1 MANDFSKITIDGT
14 TYNVKVPNKLTVG
27 SKTFDG
33 SSAVTIAASDLGL
46 SNALQF
52 IGETTE
58 TPLSDGSTTSSVKIG
73 STTHTAATGDVVLY
87 GAKEFVWQ
95 GSMWK
100 ELGDGSSHALKTI
113 SISAGSGLTGGGTL
127 EANRTISH
135 ADTSSQASIS
145 ASGRRYITGVTLDGY
160 GHVTGL
166 TTGTETVTAPTTP
179 SEVGAAPKKAGV
191 YLVKGN
197 TTGTAGTWT
206 GTSSDFTD
214 YYDGLVVAYDIGIA
228 GATTTTLNIN
238 GNGAKTVYLRGT
250 TKLTTHYAVGTII
263 LLVYSADAD
272 AWYKSDYDSNGNTT
286 IRVYRQD
293 ASGYNKDYPL
303 IASRT
308 VAADLGT
315 VGTESSYEA
324 VYGLISDTNANIPT
338 TNPYTGESKFKTVT
352 ATTFN
357 GDLSGNAT
365 TATTADNATKL
376 GGQAASYYAAAG
388 SVLEKTTYEKSA
400 ELACGSNGLV
410 CLGKFGAYDTNITIE
425 LNSTTSQTYHATIVI
440 WSQNVVANGT
450 GGAVGCY
457 VYGDAD
463 NHITPLITVFR
474 PYGSASRQIEVYASL
489 SGWSKNL
496 VHVQC
501 VALSDGGMTD
511 VLTSVSSI
519 PTSIDGKIKVTPIN
533 VLKENFASK
542 DEATTSA
549 AGLMSAADKTKLDS
563 TYGANAI
570 TSLYVSNG
578 DTSATSINDTG
589 IQCSINEIEIEMNG
603 GDSYNYCSG
612 QFEVPI
618 VAGQNVTIVSNQ
630 DNMAEISATDT
641 TYSAG
646 NGLSLSGT
654 TFSWPLAD
662 RIFAGTGSQ
671 SVSIGKN
678 DNTVDSDYSI
688 AIGSGNSIT
697 NSFYSVAL
705 GEGNTITSSDSTAIG
720 DGNTITSSYGIAAGD
735 GNTASGTASVAMGY
749 NNTASG
755 DRSVAAGG
763 SNEATGD
770 YAVALGYSN
779 IALGN
784 GSVAIGYNNETTA
797 TYATAMGYG
806 NYAGRFQT
814 VVGRR
819 ATNTAGPTTITDKT
833 GNLFVVGNG
842 TGTSARTNAF
852 RVTAAGAVYGLSSYS
867 SSGADYAEMWEWADG
882 NPNNEDRRGKF
893 VTVDENN
900 KIRIATADDEYILGI
915 ISATPCVVGDVQS
928 ENWREMY
935 LKDVFGQL
943 IVKKVDVPEHIDEET
958 GELVKAHTE
967 EQWVLNPEYDPT
979 RPYVSRDERKEWA
992 AVGLMGKLVVIDD
1005 GTCVA
1010 GRYCKL
1016 TGNGTATASTDKND
1030 WRVLKRMDS
1039 THVQIL
1045 YR

>member
-33 SSAVTIAASDLGL
+33 SSAVTIEASDLGL

-52 IGETTE
+52 IGETT
-58 TPLSDGSTTSSVKIG
+58 TALSDGSTTSSIKIG

-376 GGQAASYYAAAG
+376 NGQDASHYENAVTSVNSKTGAVSLGASDVGALSLDGGTINKSKTVKMDASANSNGANLKWGTVNSKSPYIGYASDQTDGTFVIGSLLGTNYASGLAIGGGSGNLLWKGTKVATTSDIPSVPTVNNGTLTIQKNGTSVGTFTANQSGNTTANITVPTTASDVNALPISGGTVAG
-388 SVLEKTTYEKSA
+388 TSGDTPLYIKSA
-400 ELACGSNGLV
+400 HATSSYEGFQRTDGTT
-410 CLGKFGAYDTNITIE
+410 LGYFGYSSKDNPSVYLSSGAKTI
-425 LNSTTSQTYHATIVI
+425 YHAG
-440 WSQNVVANGT
+440 N
-450 GGAVGCY
+450 
-457 VYGDAD
+457 
-463 NHITPLITVFR
+463 
-474 PYGSASRQIEVYASL
+474 L
-489 SGWSKNL
+489 SS
-496 VHVQC
+496 
-501 VALSDGGMTD
+501 
-511 VLTSVSSI
+511 
-519 PTSIDGKIKVTPIN
+519 
-533 VLKENFASK
+533 
-542 DEATTSA
+542 ATTSA
-549 AGLMSAADKTKLDS
+549 AGLMSAADKEIVNRF
-563 TYGANAI
+563 TYDGNTPQLYIDAGACQIDMNDDAI
-570 TSLYVSNG
+570 R
-578 DTSATSINDTG
+578 
-589 IQCSINEIEIEMNG
+589 
-603 GDSYNYCSG
+603 
-612 QFEVPI
+612 
-618 VAGQNVTIVSNQ
+618 
-630 DNMAEISATDT
+630 ISA
-641 TYSAG
+641 AG
-646 NGLSLSGT
+646 GLYYDGNEVAVKSELWNLS
-654 TFSWPLAD
+654 D
-662 RIFAGTGSQ
+662 RIAAGTGNR
-671 SVSIGKN
+671 SVTIGYG
-678 DNTVDSDYSI
+678 NTVNGSD
-688 AIGSGNSIT
+688 
-697 NSFYSVAL
+697 
-705 GEGNTITSSDSTAIG
+705 
-720 DGNTITSSYGIAAGD
+720 
-735 GNTASGTASVAMGY
+735 
-749 NNTASG
+749 
-755 DRSVAAGG
+755 
-763 SNEATGD
+763 
-770 YAVALGYSN
+770 
-779 IALGN
+779 
-784 GSVAIGYNNETTA
+784 SVAIGYDNEVGSDYSFATGTSNTVSGLYSSAFGRSNVASGSQSTA
-797 TYATAMGYG
+797 IGYHNTASGSYSLATGYY
-806 NYAGRFQT
+806 NTAGAYQT
-814 VVGRR
+814 VIGRR
-819 ATNTAGPTTITDKT
+819 ATTTYTGPTSTSSTAGS
-833 GNLFVVGNG
+833 LFIIGK
-842 TGTSARTNAF
+842 GTSASALSNAF
-852 RVTAAGAVYGLSSYS
+852 RVMTSGAVYGAAAYN

-900 KIRIATADDEYILGI
+900 KIRIATTDDEYILGI

-935 LKDVFGQL
+935 LKDVFGQP

-1016 TGNGTATASTDKND
+1016 TGNGTATSSTDKND
-1030 WRVLKRMDS
+1030 WRVLRRMDS

>member
-46 SNALQF
+46 SNALHF
-52 IGETTE
+52 VGETITA
-58 TPLSDGSTTSSVKIG
+58 LSDGSTTSSISVEGK
-73 STTHTAATGDVVLY
+73 THTAASGDVVLY

-179 SEVGAAPKKAGV
+179 SEVGAAPKTAGV

-206 GTSSDFTD
+206 GTSSGFTD

-238 GNGAKTVYLRGT
+238 GKGAKTVYLRGT

-357 GDLSGNAT
+357 GNLSGNAT

-376 GGQAASYYAAAG
+376 NGQDASHYENAVTSVNSKTGAVSLGASDVGALSLDGGTINKSKTVKMDASAN
-388 SVLEKTTYEKSA
+388 
-400 ELACGSNGLV
+400 SNGANLKWGTV
-410 CLGKFGAYDTNITIE
+410 
-425 LNSTTSQTYHATIVI
+425 NSK
-440 WSQNVVANGT
+440 N
-450 GGAVGCY
+450 
-457 VYGDAD
+457 
-463 NHITPLITVFR
+463 
-474 PYGSASRQIEVYASL
+474 PYIGYASDQTDGTFVVGSL
-489 SGWSKNL
+489 LGTNYASGLAIGGGSGNL
-496 VHVQC
+496 
-501 VALSDGGMTD
+501 LWKGT
-511 VLTSVSSI
+511 
-519 PTSIDGKIKVTPIN
+519 KV
-533 VLKENFASK
+533 
-542 DEATTSA
+542 ATTSDIPSVPTVNNGTLTIQKNGTSVGTFTA
-549 AGLMSAADKTKLDS
+549 NQSGNTTANITVPTTASDVGALPISGGTIAGTSGDTPLYIKSAHATASYEGFQRADGTTLGYFGYSSKDSPAVYLSSGAKTIYHTGNLSSATTSTAGLMSAADKTIINRFTYDGS
-563 TYGANAI
+563 TPQLI
-570 TSLYVSNG
+570 
-578 DTSATSINDTG
+578 I
-589 IQCSINEIEIEMNG
+589 NG
-603 GDSYNYCSG
+603 GTSSIDMNDDTIDIDAAGGLYYGGN
-612 QFEVPI
+612 EVA
-618 VAGQNVTIVSNQ
+618 VKSELWN
-630 DNMAEISATDT
+630 
-641 TYSAG
+641 
-646 NGLSLSGT
+646 LS
-654 TFSWPLAD
+654 D
-662 RIFAGTGSQ
+662 RIAAGTG
-671 SVSIGKN
+671 
-678 DNTVDSDYSI
+678 T
-688 AIGSGNSIT
+688 
-697 NSFYSVAL
+697 
-705 GEGNTITSSDSTAIG
+705 
-720 DGNTITSSYGIAAGD
+720 
-735 GNTASGTASVAMGY
+735 
-749 NNTASG
+749 
-755 DRSVAAGG
+755 RSVKIGAPGNAAGG
-763 SNEATGD
+763 TNTLAVGSGGTTDGSASFAGGQSNTAHNYQFVIGKYASDSNGPTSYSDTTGD
-770 YAVALGYSN
+770 
-779 IALGN
+779 IFK
-784 GSVAIGYNNETTA
+784 IG
-797 TYATAMGYG
+797 
-806 NYAGRFQT
+806 
-814 VVGRR
+814 
-819 ATNTAGPTTITDKT
+819 K
-833 GNLFVVGNG
+833 G
-842 TGTSARTNAF
+842 TGSSARSNAF
-852 RVTAAGAVYGLSSYS
+852 RVTTAGKAYGTSAFG

-943 IVKKVDVPEHIDEET
+943 IVKKVDVPEHTDEET

-967 EQWVLNPEYDPT
+967 EQWVLNPEYDAT
-979 RPYVSRDERKEWA
+979 KPYVSRDERKEWA
-992 AVGLMGKLVVIDD
+992 AVGLMGKLVVVDD

-1030 WRVLKRMDS
+1030 WRVLRRMDS